1 MYLRAHAMR
10 PFSIDELVGGFTWE
24 GAPHSCHDA
33 YSVEG
38 ANSPNA
44 LSVNNAQINFSDT
57 AQADQE
63 MGEANLHD
71 SDATPFTS
79 TPPEQF
85 VDPDADPRRGSVA
98 AVDEQAGSAG

>member
-1 MYLRAHAMR
+1 V
-10 PFSIDELVGGFTWE
+10 LVGGLTWD
-24 GAPHSCHDA
+24 GAPNSCHDA
-33 YSVEG
+33 HSVEG
-38 ANSPNA
+38 TNSPNA
-44 LSVNNAQINFSDT
+44 LSVNNAQINVSDT

-85 VDPDADPRRGSVA
+85 VNPDADPRRRSVA
-98 AVDEQAGSAG
+98 AVDEQAASDG

>member
-1 MYLRAHAMR
+1 
-10 PFSIDELVGGFTWE
+10 
-24 GAPHSCHDA
+24 
-33 YSVEG
+33 
-38 ANSPNA
+38 
-44 LSVNNAQINFSDT
+44 
-57 AQADQE
+57 

-98 AVDEQAGSAG
+98 AVDEQAGSDG